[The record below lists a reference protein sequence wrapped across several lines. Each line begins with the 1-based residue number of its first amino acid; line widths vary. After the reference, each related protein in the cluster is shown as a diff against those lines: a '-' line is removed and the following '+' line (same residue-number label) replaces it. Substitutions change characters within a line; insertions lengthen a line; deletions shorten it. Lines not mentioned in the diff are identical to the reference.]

1 LKERQRELEQKRE
14 EIARRADSEEVK
26 DLTPN
31 IRRLARS
38 WEPKLEKGCFG
49 FNPLQVEGKIL
60 CNDLGLEAECT
71 EQAFTSQGVKALPVV
86 LSGKYHFEVELL
98 RDGACAIGWS
108 SAMSHA
114 SSWDMQAF
122 GYSSKGQVIHNN
134 EATTYGRP
142 FGCAGDVVGA
152 LLEWKE
158 GGTVVSFMLNGED
171 LGPAFEVSEAEAVPM
186 QPHIAQAATGLPFHL
201 RLRKTLA
208 FRKAGFRP
216 LADALDSEDLCPFSR
231 AVSQASSERAAAL
244 ITEEQLENF
253 CVPDAHVVE
262 LYDLE
267 GARHNGSSAARLT
280 QRLAS
285 ALNLPRPWSSHLAVS
300 ETEDPTTALVALKRA
315 SYAEHLIRGIADLNA
330 RALEHATAASR
341 ERLRAWRADS
351 GVTKRGRL
359 QGAAARRLIHGSL
372 QTAMPLSH
380 VVEEKNSIRKR

>member
-1 LKERQRELEQKRE
+1 MTKYTPPHARRAILQPAVPAASTAPACHCLRRHGRCTCQADDQWLERKRRRVEPYVPPHLKERQRELEQKRE

-134 EATTYGRP
+134 EATAYGRP

-152 LLEWKE
+152 LLEWK
-158 GGTVVSFMLNGED
+158 
-171 LGPAFEVSEAEAVPM
+171 A
-186 QPHIAQAATGLPFHL
+186 
-201 RLRKTLA
+201 
-208 FRKAGFRP
+208 P
-216 LADALDSEDLCPFSR
+216 LAW
-231 AVSQASSERAAAL
+231 VGGK
-244 ITEEQLENF
+244 
-253 CVPDAHVVE
+253 H
-262 LYDLE
+262 
-267 GARHNGSSAARLT
+267 GMNG
-280 QRLAS
+280 
-285 ALNLPRPWSSHLAVS
+285 
-300 ETEDPTTALVALKRA
+300 
-315 SYAEHLIRGIADLNA
+315 
-330 RALEHATAASR
+330 
-341 ERLRAWRADS
+341 
-351 GVTKRGRL
+351 
-359 QGAAARRLIHGSL
+359 
-372 QTAMPLSH
+372 
-380 VVEEKNSIRKR
+380 